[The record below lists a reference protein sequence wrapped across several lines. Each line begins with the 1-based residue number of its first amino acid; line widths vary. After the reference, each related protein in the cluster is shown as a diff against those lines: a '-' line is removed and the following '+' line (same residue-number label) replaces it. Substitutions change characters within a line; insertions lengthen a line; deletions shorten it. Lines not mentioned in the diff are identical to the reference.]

1 MTGISNPPGPR
12 ARQGMNMLLAAFRR
26 NNTPRSSN
34 IIGRESGSYREI
46 CHLYL
51 RALEREGLVC
61 CVPNPT
67 YAGAFLWQAT
77 AAGLAAEMDA
87 DTAARLAAVDM
98 PEHLRHYDAQALL
111 SAFGMPLSPP
121 PLRASHAARTVIVK

>member
-1 MTGISNPPGPR
+1 MTGISNPPGLR

-26 NNTPRSSN
+26 NNTPRPGN

-51 RALEREGLVC
+51 RALEREGLVRC
-61 CVPNPT
+61 LPNPKH
-67 YAGAFLWQAT
+67 AGAYLWQAT
-77 AAGLAAEMDA
+77 AEGLAAEMDS
-87 DTAARLAAVDM
+87 DTAARLAADM
-98 PEHLRHYDAQALL
+98 PAHLRHYDAQALL